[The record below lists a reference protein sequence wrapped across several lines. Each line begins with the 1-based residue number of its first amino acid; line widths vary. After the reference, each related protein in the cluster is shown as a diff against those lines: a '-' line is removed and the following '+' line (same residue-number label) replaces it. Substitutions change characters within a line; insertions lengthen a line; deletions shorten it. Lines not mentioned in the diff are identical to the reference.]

1 MLNLENKR
9 QIIIVV
15 SSNVVFPSQI
25 VFISIT
31 FITFPPNNRGKKIA
45 SEMVGTSF
53 LVKTIGHILK
63 TIKIFFTNILLPY
76 MQSQIQILGLNKE

>member
-1 MLNLENKR
+1 MIKSEFVLSLMMVEKPRNQKIPNMQMLNLENKR

-15 SSNVVFPSQI
+15 SFNVVFPSQI

-53 LVKTIGHILK
+53 LVKTIGHI
-63 TIKIFFTNILLPY
+63 
-76 MQSQIQILGLNKE
+76 